1 MLLFL
6 WAYTTIIFAIAYL
19 FQVLNLTLIGLE
31 VVTILIL
38 FISFWES
45 TKGRHWRIIG
55 MNIINIIFISILY
68 FSQHTFTYI
77 QHHDVEKM
85 LVIVVSF
92 VLSQLLG
99 IFWGRQFYK
108 HQEKSKNKRVEIIQ
122 PFYLFD

>member
-45 TKGRHWRIIG
+45 TKGRH
-55 MNIINIIFISILY
+55 
-68 FSQHTFTYI
+68 
-77 QHHDVEKM
+77 
-85 LVIVVSF
+85 
-92 VLSQLLG
+92 
-99 IFWGRQFYK
+99 
-108 HQEKSKNKRVEIIQ
+108 
-122 PFYLFD
+122 

>member
-19 FQVLNLTLIGLE
+19 FQVLNLTLMGLE

-55 MNIINIIFISILY
+55 MNIINILFISILY

-108 HQEKSKNKRVEIIQ
+108 HQEKSKK
-122 PFYLFD
+122 

>member
-38 FISFWES
+38 VISFWER

-108 HQEKSKNKRVEIIQ
+108 HQEKSKK
-122 PFYLFD
+122 

>member
-1 MLLFL
+1 MLELGMLLFL

-68 FSQHTFTYI
+68 FSQH
-77 QHHDVEKM
+77 HDVEKM

-108 HQEKSKNKRVEIIQ
+108 HQEKSKK
-122 PFYLFD
+122 

>member
-45 TKGRHWRIIG
+45 TKGRPWRIVE

-108 HQEKSKNKRVEIIQ
+108 HQEKSKK
-122 PFYLFD
+122 

>member
-45 TKGRHWRIIG
+45 TKGRHLRIIG

-108 HQEKSKNKRVEIIQ
+108 HQEKSKK
-122 PFYLFD
+122 

>member
-1 MLLFL
+1 
-6 WAYTTIIFAIAYL
+6 
-19 FQVLNLTLIGLE
+19 
-31 VVTILIL
+31 
-38 FISFWES
+38 
-45 TKGRHWRIIG
+45 RHWRIIG

-108 HQEKSKNKRVEIIQ
+108 HQEKSKK
-122 PFYLFD
+122 

>member
-6 WAYTTIIFAIAYL
+6 WAYTTIIFALAYL

-31 VVTILIL
+31 VVTIIIL

-45 TKGRHWRIIG
+45 TKGRRWRIVG

-68 FSQHTFTYI
+68 FSKHTFTYI
-77 QHHDVEKM
+77 QHRDVEKM

-108 HQEKSKNKRVEIIQ
+108 HQEKSKK
-122 PFYLFD
+122 

>member
-45 TKGRHWRIIG
+45 TKGRYWRIIG

-108 HQEKSKNKRVEIIQ
+108 HQEKSKK
-122 PFYLFD
+122 

>member
-45 TKGRHWRIIG
+45 AKGRHWRIIG

-108 HQEKSKNKRVEIIQ
+108 HQEKSKK
-122 PFYLFD
+122 